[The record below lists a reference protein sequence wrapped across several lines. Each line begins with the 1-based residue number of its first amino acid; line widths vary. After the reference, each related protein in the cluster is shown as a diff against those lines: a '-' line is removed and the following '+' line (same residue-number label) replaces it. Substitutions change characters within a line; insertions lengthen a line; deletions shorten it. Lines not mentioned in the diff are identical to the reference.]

1 MRKMAGKCA
10 AVLLAMV
17 SLLSVFGCAAN
28 EGAYRGAET
37 PEQEIS
43 MFLQAISDKEP
54 KEELL
59 KFFPV
64 AWMAEN
70 YEVSHLPEQ
79 QVEKYRDPEFH
90 LETFQTGLPVLIG
103 SLFLN
108 EEGTMAQGYELP
120 DGFDPLGEEALDLLV
135 KNTDFLTRQIRE
147 PIQILR
153 CDRVEQIFWAQTD
166 AQAYFQ
172 QRAQMIGA
180 EDAAEYT
187 VFVEYEGQTYM
198 MGFTLAQY
206 RGMWYITDLSST
218 AAQLPSVPSFR
229 RITLEEYEK
238 GEW

>member
-79 QVEKYRDPEFH
+79 QAEKYRDPEFH

-120 DGFDPLGEEALDLLV
+120 DGFDPLGEGALDLLGE
-135 KNTDFLTRQIRE
+135 K
-147 PIQILR
+147 
-153 CDRVEQIFWAQTD
+153 
-166 AQAYFQ
+166 
-172 QRAQMIGA
+172 
-180 EDAAEYT
+180 
-187 VFVEYEGQTYM
+187 
-198 MGFTLAQY
+198 Y
-206 RGMWYITDLSST
+206 RFSDPADKGTHPNSAVRSGRTDLLGANGRTGVFS
-218 AAQLPSVPSFR
+218 AAGADDWR
-229 RITLEEYEK
+229 RRC
-238 GEW
+238 G